1 MPQPVFRN
9 PDTLLA
15 PPGPYSQV
23 VCVGDLAF
31 VSGQVGAD
39 RDNNLV
45 GPGIG
50 EQCEQALRNIRTALE
65 SVDLALDNVVK
76 VTIYVPYP
84 DDMGELV
91 PHMDRVFPDY
101 FPKGFPASTLVLVQ
115 RLFDPALKIEIEA
128 VAHA

>member
-1 MPQPVFRN
+1 MPQPVFTN
-9 PDTLLA
+9 PDTLLT

-23 VCVGDLAF
+23 AQVGDLVF

-39 RDNNLV
+39 RENNLV

-65 SVDLALDNVVK
+65 SVHLTLDNVVK

-84 DDMGELV
+84 DDMEELV
-91 PHMDRVFPDY
+91 PHMDRVFPDH
-101 FPKGFPASTLVLVQ
+101 FPNGFPPSTQVIVQ
-115 RLFDPALKIEIEA
+115 RLVDPGLKIEIEA
-128 VAHA
+128 VAHV